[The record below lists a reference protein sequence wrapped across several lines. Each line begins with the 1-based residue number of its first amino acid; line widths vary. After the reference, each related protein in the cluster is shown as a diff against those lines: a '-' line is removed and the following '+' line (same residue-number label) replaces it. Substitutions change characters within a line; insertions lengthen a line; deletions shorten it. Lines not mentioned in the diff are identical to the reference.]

1 MLDLLTA
8 LMAADGSPIRIGVVP
23 GTTRPGNKS
32 HAISDW
38 VLSLAKQLAGPSV
51 SYELVDLQ
59 DYNLPLLDEPGVPA
73 KDEPTQQHT
82 RVWQARVKAL
92 HGFVF
97 VTAQYNWGIPAVL
110 KNALD
115 FLYKEWTGKPAAI
128 ISYGGHGGG
137 KAAGQLTQV
146 ALCLTAVLDIEHASA
161 DMFGHRSW
169 RG

>member
-1 MLDLLTA
+1 MGT
-8 LMAADGSPIRIGVVP
+8 SVRIGIIP

-32 HAISDW
+32 HCLAEW
-38 VLSLAKQLAGPSV
+38 VLSLTEQHADPKV

-59 DYNLPLLDEPGVPA
+59 DFNLPLLDEPGVPA
-73 KDEPTQQHT
+73 MDEPQHQHT
-82 RVWQARVKAL
+82 KVWQAKVQAL

-128 ISYGGHGGG
+128 ITYGGHGGG
-137 KAAGQLTQV
+137 KCAGQLVQV
-146 ALCLTAVLDIEHASA
+146 T
-161 DMFGHRSW
+161 R
-169 RG
+169 